1 MPLML
6 TKMVGIP
13 VFFLPLLVVA
23 AGGARPPPVPSPRA
37 RPLSPLDQFVRQ
49 FFPATAASS
58 SSSRNDVYSA
68 NKRALLA
75 AIASARAGGGG
86 DRATILSCVAAL
98 ESQYAETQ
106 RPGQQQKQRPN
117 ACAAGKW
124 SLVYSTK
131 ERASSTSDASTK
143 SAVDQLS
150 AQAYSVFFRF
160 APFLAGGQDTAA
172 AAAAPAA
179 KADGLPK
186 KLRLAVSNTQEV
198 DLAAGRALNTV
209 TVAAPALTR
218 WRLRIVV
225 AGDVNEAVDGAT
237 GAPSPDVLAVTFTNF
252 LVEFLPPSVRR
263 TAEAA
268 DRDDAIAAA
277 AVDAATTPAWTLA
290 LPLPRPTGSL
300 RTTFCD
306 SDLRVSRGGQ
316 GGVFV
321 VKRIP

>member
-1 MPLML
+1 
-6 TKMVGIP
+6 MVSI
-13 VFFLPLLVVA
+13 FLLPLFVV
-23 AGGARPPPVPSPRA
+23 AGGARPLSVPSARA
-37 RPLSPLDQFVRQ
+37 RLVSPLDQFVRQ

-75 AIASARAGGGG
+75 AIASARAGGGS

-106 RPGQQQKQRPN
+106 RPGRQQQKQRPN
-117 ACAAGKW
+117 ACATGKW

-131 ERASSTSDASTK
+131 ERASSTSEASTK
-143 SAVDQLS
+143 SAVNQLS
-150 AQAYSVFFRF
+150 AQAYNVFFKF

-172 AAAAPAA
+172 AAAAIAPAA

-225 AGDVNEAVDGAT
+225 AGDVSEALDGAT

-252 LVEFLPPSVRR
+252 LVEFLSPPVRR

-268 DRDDAIAAA
+268 DGDDAIAAA

-321 VKRIP
+321 VKRMP

>member
-1 MPLML
+1 
-6 TKMVGIP
+6 MVGVL

-23 AGGARPPPVPSPRA
+23 AGGARPPPVPSARA
-37 RPLSPLDQFVRQ
+37 RPVSPLDQFVRQ
-49 FFPATAASS
+49 FFPVTAASS

-75 AIASARAGGGG
+75 AIASARAGGGS

-106 RPGQQQKQRPN
+106 RPGRQQQKQRPN

-131 ERASSTSDASTK
+131 ERASSTSEASTK

-150 AQAYSVFFRF
+150 AQAYNVFFKF
-160 APFLAGGQDTAA
+160 APFLAGDQDTAA
-172 AAAAPAA
+172 AAAAAIAPPA

-252 LVEFLPPSVRR
+252 LVEFLPPPVRR

-277 AVDAATTPAWTLA
+277 AVDTMTTPAWTLA

>member
-1 MPLML
+1 
-6 TKMVGIP
+6 MVV
-13 VFFLPLLVVA
+13 VFVFLLPLFLVA

-37 RPLSPLDQFVRQ
+37 RPLSPLDQFVRH

-106 RPGQQQKQRPN
+106 RPGQQQQKQRPN

-131 ERASSTSDASTK
+131 ERAPSTSDASTK

-160 APFLAGGQDTAA
+160 APFLAGGQDTAVA
-172 AAAAPAA
+172 AAAIAPAA
-179 KADGLPK
+179 KADGLAK
-186 KLRLAVSNTQEV
+186 KLRLAASNTQEV

-225 AGDVNEAVDGAT
+225 AGDVSEAVDGAT

-252 LVEFLPPSVRR
+252 LVEFLPPPVRR

-268 DRDDAIAAA
+268 DGDDAIAAPMT
-277 AVDAATTPAWTLA
+277 VDTMTTPAWTLA

-306 SDLRVSRGGQ
+306 SDIRVSRGGQ

>member
-1 MPLML
+1 
-6 TKMVGIP
+6 MVSI
-13 VFFLPLLVVA
+13 FLLPLFVV
-23 AGGARPPPVPSPRA
+23 AGGARPPPVPSARA
-37 RPLSPLDQFVRQ
+37 RLVSPLDQFVRQ

-75 AIASARAGGGG
+75 AIASARAGGGS

-106 RPGQQQKQRPN
+106 RPGQQQQKQRPN

-131 ERASSTSDASTK
+131 ERASSASEASTK

-150 AQAYSVFFRF
+150 AQAYNVFFKF

-172 AAAAPAA
+172 AADAAAAIAPAA

-252 LVEFLPPSVRR
+252 LVEFLSPPVRR

-268 DRDDAIAAA
+268 DGDDAIAAA
-277 AVDAATTPAWTLA
+277 AVDTMTTPAWTLA

>member
-1 MPLML
+1 
-6 TKMVGIP
+6 MVGVL

-23 AGGARPPPVPSPRA
+23 AAGARQPPVPSPRA

-75 AIASARAGGGG
+75 AIGSAGGGG
-86 DRATILSCVAAL
+86 DRATILSCVVAL

-131 ERASSTSDASTK
+131 ERASSTSEASTK

-150 AQAYSVFFRF
+150 AQAYSVFFKF

-172 AAAAPAA
+172 AAAAITPAA
-179 KADGLPK
+179 RADGLPK

-225 AGDVNEAVDGAT
+225 AGDVSEALDGAT
-237 GAPSPDVLAVTFTNF
+237 DAPSPDVLAVTFTNV
-252 LVEFLPPSVRR
+252 LVEFLPPPVRR

-268 DRDDAIAAA
+268 DGDDAIAAA

>member
-1 MPLML
+1 
-6 TKMVGIP
+6 MVLVL
-13 VFFLPLLVVA
+13 VFLLPLLVIA
-23 AGGARPPPVPSPRA
+23 AGGARPPPVPSARA
-37 RPLSPLDQFVRQ
+37 RPVSPLDQFVRQ

-75 AIASARAGGGG
+75 AIASARAGGGS

-106 RPGQQQKQRPN
+106 RPGRQQQKQRPN

-131 ERASSTSDASTK
+131 ERASSTSEASTK

-150 AQAYSVFFRF
+150 AQAYNVFFKF

-172 AAAAPAA
+172 AAAAAIAPPA
-179 KADGLPK
+179 KTDGLPK

-252 LVEFLPPSVRR
+252 LVEFLSPPVRR

-268 DRDDAIAAA
+268 DGDDAIAAA
-277 AVDAATTPAWTLA
+277 AVDTMTTPAWTLA